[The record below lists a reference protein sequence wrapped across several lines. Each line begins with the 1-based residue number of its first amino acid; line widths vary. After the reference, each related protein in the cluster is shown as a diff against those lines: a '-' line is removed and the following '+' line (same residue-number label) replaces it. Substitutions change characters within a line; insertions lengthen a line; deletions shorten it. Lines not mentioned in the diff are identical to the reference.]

1 MGMRVTPSEL
11 RAVRRRELTLRSA
24 RLGPVAAVLVEA
36 PSEGSR
42 QTSLEEPC
50 EEPHWSIV
58 LRGELELR
66 RGRGRWRLLP
76 GDVFH
81 VPAGPPPHRFFAAR
95 LTVLAGFVPLPEGDD
110 PGDIGGDPEPKNL
123 AGIRGLVAG
132 SHPARLAADGERAG
146 DPRRT
151 LQGQG
156 GTAAVARPPNGDRN
170 SVVVA
175 RRLDGPAVP
184 AGEVEA
190 EAVAMGTWVM
200 ARACFGPTSG
210 YGANWCDLPHWG
222 LVVSGGAAIEYED
235 DVEVVGAGDFYYC
248 PAGPPG
254 HRLEVADAAM
264 VVDFTPQDLIDSGLR
279 IEDWR
284 ARVPVLESAR

>member
-1 MGMRVTPSEL
+1 MGMRVTPSDL

-36 PSEGSR
+36 PGEGSR
-42 QTSLEEPC
+42 QTPLEEPC

-81 VPAGPPPHRFFAAR
+81 VPAGSPPHRFFAAR
-95 LTVLAGFVPLPEGDD
+95 LTVLAGFVPLPDGDAS
-110 PGDIGGDPEPKNL
+110 GDMGSDRAAGNL
-123 AGIRGLVAG
+123 AGITRLAAH
-132 SHPARLAADGERAG
+132 SQPPRLAADGERG
-146 DPRRT
+146 TGLPRT
-151 LQGQG
+151 LRGRG
-156 GTAAVARPPNGDRN
+156 ATGPLARPPNGDRG

-190 EAVAMGTWVM
+190 EAVAMGPWVM

-235 DVEVVGAGDFYYC
+235 DVEVVGPGDFYYC
-248 PAGPPG
+248 PPGPPG
-254 HRLEVADAAM
+254 HRLEVADAAL
-264 VVDFTPQDLIDSGLR
+264 VVDFTPQDLIDTGLR

-284 ARVPVLESAR
+284 ARVPVLEPAR

>member
-1 MGMRVTPSEL
+1 MRVTPSEL

-24 RLGPVAAVLVEA
+24 RLGPVAAILVEA

-42 QTSLEEPC
+42 QTTLEEPC
-50 EEPHWSIV
+50 EEPHWAIV

-81 VPAGPPPHRFFAAR
+81 VPAGPPAHRFFAAR
-95 LTVLAGFVPLPEGDD
+95 LTVLAGFVPLPEGEDSAEMGTD
-110 PGDIGGDPEPKNL
+110 GAAIDI
-123 AGIRGLVAG
+123 AGI
-132 SHPARLAADGERAG
+132 ARLAGSVAPPRLSGPDPERSAG
-146 DPRRT
+146 LAGRPFRGH
-151 LQGQG
+151 LSSS
-156 GTAAVARPPNGDRN
+156 AVGRPPNGDRA

-175 RRLDGPAVP
+175 RRLDGDPVP

-190 EAVAMGTWVM
+190 EAVAMGAWVM

-210 YGANWCDLPHWG
+210 YGANWCDLAHWG
-222 LVVSGGAAIEYED
+222 LVVSGGATIEYED
-235 DVEVVGAGDFYYC
+235 DVEVIRAGDFYYC

-264 VVDFTPQDLIDSGLR
+264 VVDFTPQDAFDSGLR

-284 ARVPVLESAR
+284 ARVPLLEPAG